1 MRFARAV
8 FIVAGLWGIAVLG
21 PLYALVDVSGRRY
34 APPSEYPHFFYG
46 FVGVALAWQI
56 AFLVIGSNP
65 LRFRPLMIPA
75 VIEKLG
81 FVATSLV
88 LYGRA
93 RIAWQDAQAAIPDF
107 VLCVL
112 FVAAFVT
119 TGRVT
124 TAASRASTG
133 HEET

>member
-1 MRFARAV
+1 MKFARAV
-8 FIVAGLWGIAVLG
+8 FIVAGIWGIAVLS

-34 APPSEYPHFFYG
+34 AAPADYPHFFYG
-46 FVGVALAWQI
+46 FIGVALAWQL
-56 AFLVIGSNP
+56 AFLMIGSNP

-81 FVATSLV
+81 FVTTCLV
-88 LYGRA
+88 LYSRA
-93 RIAWQDAQAAIPDF
+93 RIPWQDAQAAIPDF

-119 TGRVT
+119 TGRVGHDVY
-124 TAASRASTG
+124 TADNPRR
-133 HEET
+133 